1 VSIGI
6 YDIKGKWITS
16 IVENHL
22 SNGTHSFNWKGIDA
36 TGNPVSS
43 GSYLVVLKYA
53 GFTASKKI
61 VF

>member
-1 VSIGI
+1 
-6 YDIKGKWITS
+6 
-16 IVENHL
+16 VENHL

-36 TGNPVSS
+36 PGNPVSS

-61 VF
+61 VFLK